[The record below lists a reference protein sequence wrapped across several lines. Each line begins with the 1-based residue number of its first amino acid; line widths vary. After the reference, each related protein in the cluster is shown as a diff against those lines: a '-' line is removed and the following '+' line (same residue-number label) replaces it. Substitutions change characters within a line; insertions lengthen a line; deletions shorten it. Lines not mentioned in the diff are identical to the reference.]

1 MDAIDNTFGNYAIL
15 GAHTARPKNFKEI
28 YHPVQ
33 QNLRNYNAKENRTL
47 VKGLMITQ
55 GMHMP
60 LRLAMEQ
67 KVFESVGR
75 LPILKSSNL
84 HAEVLNDTLDTVTER
99 DYLNPAEY
107 NETLVPSFV
116 VMDKDLK
123 F

>member
-1 MDAIDNTFGNYAIL
+1 MVFEQDNSNYAIL
-15 GAHTARPKNFKEI
+15 GATHIRPKNYQEV

-33 QNLRNYNAKENRTL
+33 QNLKNYKEKENRTL
-47 VKGLMITQ
+47 LMGLMRTQ

-60 LRLAMEQ
+60 LRLAMEK

-75 LPILKSSNL
+75 LPILKSSHL
-84 HAEVLNDTLDTVTER
+84 HKEVLNDTLDTITEL
-99 DYLNPAEY
+99 DYLNPSEF

>member
-1 MDAIDNTFGNYAIL
+1 MVFQY
-15 GAHTARPKNFKEI
+15 K
-28 YHPVQ
+28 
-33 QNLRNYNAKENRTL
+33 AKENKTL

-60 LRLAMEQ
+60 LRLAMER

-107 NETLVPSFV
+107 HETLVPSFV

>member
-1 MDAIDNTFGNYAIL
+1 VF
-15 GAHTARPKNFKEI
+15 
-28 YHPVQ
+28 Q
-33 QNLRNYNAKENRTL
+33 YNAKQSKTL
-47 VKGLMITQ
+47 IKGLMITQ

-75 LPILKSSNL
+75 LPILKSSHL
-84 HAEVLNDTLDTVTER
+84 HTEVLNDTLDTVTER
-99 DYLNPAEY
+99 DYLNPSEY

-116 VMDKDLK
+116 IMDKDLK

>member
-1 MDAIDNTFGNYAIL
+1 MM
-15 GAHTARPKNFKEI
+15 
-28 YHPVQ
+28 
-33 QNLRNYNAKENRTL
+33 
-47 VKGLMITQ
+47 GLMRTQ

-75 LPILKSSNL
+75 LPILKSSHL
-84 HAEVLNDTLDTVTER
+84 HTEVLNDTLDTITER
-99 DYLNPAEY
+99 DYLNPSDF

>member
-1 MDAIDNTFGNYAIL
+1 MFA
-15 GAHTARPKNFKEI
+15 
-28 YHPVQ
+28 
-33 QNLRNYNAKENRTL
+33 
-47 VKGLMITQ
+47 Q

-75 LPILKSSNL
+75 LPILKSSRL
-84 HAEVLNDTLDTVTER
+84 HAEILNDTLDTVNER
-99 DYLNPAEY
+99 DYLNSSEY

-116 VMDKDLK
+116 IMDKDLK